1 MIWRN
6 KGVKM
11 PEDDQGRWLTVEQV
25 AALFQITPET
35 VRRWIRAG
43 EVPVL
48 DIGGPKAGY
57 RIKQGDLDAFIAGR
71 YGPLGKD
78 AA

>member
-1 MIWRN
+1 
-6 KGVKM
+6 M

-43 EVPVL
+43 ELPVL

-57 RIKQGDLDAFIAGR
+57 RIKRSDLDTFIAGR